1 MTDMKEFE
9 LFSRAFWINN
19 VMLDTLH
26 EVMTDVIIPR
36 TDDPTIKA
44 LFEKLAK
51 DSKAVL
57 KIGDAVRT
65 ADWSKIEQAVDAAS
79 IQMSHHESKGG
90 HA

>member
-1 MTDMKEFE
+1 
-9 LFSRAFWINN
+9 
-19 VMLDTLH
+19 V
-26 EVMTDVIIPR
+26 
-36 TDDPTIKA
+36 KA